1 MGKNRTVQKTR
12 VKNLKT
18 RMDDNIEV
26 DYDEVSDLENDN
38 DPNQVNE
45 SSHKG
50 TAKSNSRN
58 LKILKIFPKMLKKME
73 IMVKILFGE

>member
-1 MGKNRTVQKTR
+1 
-12 VKNLKT
+12 
-18 RMDDNIEV
+18 MDDNIEV

-58 LKILKIFPKMLKKME
+58 LKIFE
-73 IMVKILFGE
+73 NFSEDVEENGDNGENIVWRVIRV